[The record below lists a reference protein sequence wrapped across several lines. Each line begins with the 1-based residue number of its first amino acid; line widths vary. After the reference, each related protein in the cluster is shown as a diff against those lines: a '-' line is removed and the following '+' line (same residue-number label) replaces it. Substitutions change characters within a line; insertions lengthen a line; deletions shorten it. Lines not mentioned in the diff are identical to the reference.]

1 MKQSWSNAGDL
12 EKAVLAGLDASQ
24 GYWSALPCSTLP
36 LGRAPLLRSYDI
48 VIVGA
53 GLTGALLAEALS
65 GTGRSLLVIDRRMPF
80 SGGTAASSAIIQPG
94 FEGGLFGLS
103 QSMGPAQ
110 AEHLWHRSDQ
120 AVEQLLS
127 LIARLG
133 IECGLERKRSMVLA
147 GGDESSESFER
158 EAQLRNQAGFR
169 TQFVGREQ
177 LTTQFGIDCPGAL
190 ISPVAATLNPVQL
203 AAGLLAHASRRGAEI
218 VGNVEILDS
227 RQSGGRVHLLTSE
240 GDFLS
245 AGHVVFCTGCET
257 PDCIPAEA
265 GASQSVIAIA
275 SRPGLAPVS
284 WLTRHVV
291 RIAASDNLNIRTTA
305 DGRVIAHCRAPDTDM
320 DWHSPLWKFGRF
332 HDLSAKVSRL
342 IGLDIG
348 EPEYCW
354 AGAVSTAPLG
364 LPVIARLPDQHQA
377 HAVLGYG
384 TNGMTF
390 CQIASD
396 IVQAAIE
403 GRQDPDEQL
412 FGFPT
417 GSAQQAMPA

>member
-24 GYWSALPCSTLP
+24 GYWNALPCSALP

-65 GTGRSLLVIDRRMPF
+65 STGRSLLVIDRRLPF

-94 FEGGLFGLS
+94 FEEGLAGLS
-103 QSMGPAQ
+103 EIMGPAQ
-110 AEHLWHRSDQ
+110 AEHLWHRLDH
-120 AVEQLLS
+120 AVEQLLA
-127 LIARLG
+127 LISRLG

-147 GGDESSESFER
+147 GADQSGKSFER
-158 EAQLRNQAGFR
+158 EANLRNQAGFR

-177 LTTQFGIDCPGAL
+177 LIAQFGIDRAGAL

-227 RQSGGRVHLLTSE
+227 RQSGGRIHLLTSE

-257 PDCIPAEA
+257 PDCIPTEEGHA
-265 GASQSVIAIA
+265 QSVIAIA
-275 SRPGLAPVS
+275 SRPGIVPVS

-291 RIAASDNLNIRTTA
+291 RVSASDNFNIRTTT
-305 DGRVIAHCRAPDTDM
+305 DGRVIAHCLAPDTES
-320 DWHSPLWKFGRF
+320 DWYSPLRKFGRF

-342 IGLDIG
+342 IGLEIG

-354 AGAVSTAPLG
+354 AGSVSTARLG
-364 LPVIARLPDQHQA
+364 LPVIARLPDQPQA

-390 CQIASD
+390 CQIASE

-403 GRQDPDEQL
+403 GRQDPDEPL
-412 FGFPT
+412 FGFTT
-417 GSAQQAMPA
+417 GTPQPMPA